1 MVSWQSQF
9 FFFALKVFNH
19 FRARKW
25 KSSKEAVLLS
35 DEAKFRHEA
44 GIYGEK
50 YWEEAECVYVGRK
63 IIGEKVYV
71 RVYYSYLDEC

>member
-1 MVSWQSQF
+1 MKHLFLSLTWKKTANTHGELTITIF
-9 FFFALKVFNH
+9 FFFFGLKVFNY

-44 GIYGEK
+44 GIYGDK
-50 YWEEAECVYVGRK
+50 Y
-63 IIGEKVYV
+63 
-71 RVYYSYLDEC
+71 

>member
-1 MVSWQSQF
+1 MKRLFLSLTWKKTANTHGELTVTI

-50 YWEEAECVYVGRK
+50 Y
-63 IIGEKVYV
+63 
-71 RVYYSYLDEC
+71 